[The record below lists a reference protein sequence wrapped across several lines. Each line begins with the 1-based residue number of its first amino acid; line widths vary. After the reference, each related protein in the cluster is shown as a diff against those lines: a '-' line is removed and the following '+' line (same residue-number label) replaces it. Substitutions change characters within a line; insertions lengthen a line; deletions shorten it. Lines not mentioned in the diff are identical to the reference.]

1 MLGFLKG
8 LPIGHYIVMAA
19 LMAASYIW
27 MDYRHTQ
34 QQLADQI
41 VLTEQWQH
49 AAEVQQNIDR
59 RDTII
64 LRAGQQEQRAIS
76 ESPDAQTLFPTDLA
90 VAWAA
95 GIDSVRDAGSK
106 PADAEHD
113 LSGPNRGEAE
123 RNKPIVRG
131 LDELLDRPGKS
142 LGSL

>member
-1 MLGFLKG
+1 MFGFLKG
-8 LPIGHYIVMAA
+8 LPIGHYVVMAA

-27 MDYRHTQ
+27 MDYKYTQ

-64 LRAGQQEQRAIS
+64 LRAGQEAQRTIQ
-76 ESPDAQTLFPTDLA
+76 ESPDAQTLFPADLA
-90 VAWAA
+90 VTWAA

-106 PADAEHD
+106 PADTEHV
-113 LSGPNRGEAE
+113 LPGPNRREAE
-123 RNKPIVRG
+123 RNKPNIRG
-131 LDELLDRPGKS
+131 LDEFLDRSGKS
-142 LGSL
+142 LGPL